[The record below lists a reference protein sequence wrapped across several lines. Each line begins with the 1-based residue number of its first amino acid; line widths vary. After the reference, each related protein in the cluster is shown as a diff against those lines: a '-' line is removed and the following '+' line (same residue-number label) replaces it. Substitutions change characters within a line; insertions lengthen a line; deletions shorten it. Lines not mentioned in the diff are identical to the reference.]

1 MTLPKGGILFLTIKA
16 HAAILALIKG
26 PGIVGS
32 LSACAVKA
40 VVTLVLAALLCAS
53 NTAPFVA
60 LYLPTPPPPLLS
72 PHVCLQLLKGPRLFQ
87 LQIKS
92 LSGLLGVG
100 DRLVQ
105 SSEAAA
111 GLSLKGGSFLSS
123 VFIFR
128 RRQAMEELSG
138 S

>member
-1 MTLPKGGILFLTIKA
+1 MTLPKCWTPFLTIKA
-16 HAAILALIKG
+16 HAAILALIKR

-53 NTAPFVA
+53 NTASFVA
-60 LYLPTPPPPLLS
+60 LYLPTPRLLS

-92 LSGLLGVG
+92 LSGLLWGPALCSPG
-100 DRLVQ
+100 GGPT
-105 SSEAAA
+105 

-128 RRQAMEELSG
+128 RRQVMEELSR